1 MNEIL
6 TIVLD
11 NVYIVLAFFGL
22 FAICVIADI
31 IAKTFYNVNNVGES
45 FSIEKFVTGIVRMLC
60 VAISASLL
68 ASVVGVIPPVLAM
81 AGIEMTEEMIS
92 LFTIAGM
99 AVIFLNGIVKYFKSA
114 YETINKIITNEKLF
128 NVYGDDGVADE
139 ER

>member
-92 LFTIAGM
+92 LFTIASM

-128 NVYGDDGVADE
+128 NVYEDDGVADE

>member
-11 NVYIVLAFFGL
+11 NIYIVLAFFGL

-45 FSIEKFVTGIVRMLC
+45 FSIEKFMTGIVRMLC

-68 ASVVGVIPPVLAM
+68 ACVVGIIPPVLAM
-81 AGIEMTEEMIS
+81 AGLEMTEEMIS

-128 NVYGDDGVADE
+128 NIYNDEGVADE